1 MQLKTS
7 EMKKILRF
15 YKQKSQ
21 MQVAQIVQT
30 ITDVLKEL
38 THVLT

>member
-7 EMKKILRF
+7 EMKKLSRF